1 MTDAKNVSAGK
12 PKKGGAIYAA
22 PLGTRLPTDAVS
34 SLDGAFKSL
43 GYISEDGLKNKN
55 TPETQTVKAWGG
67 DVVLNTVKEKADHF
81 SFTMIEC
88 TNPEVLKMVYGDSN
102 VSGTLAAGITI
113 KVNSSPTQE
122 RVLVVEMVLK
132 GGIAKRV
139 VVPQAAVTEVGEIVY
154 KDDGAIGYETTVAAS
169 ADAEGN
175 THYEYIKG
183 AGA

>member
-12 PKKGGAIYAA
+12 PKKGGAIFAA
-22 PLGTRLPTDAVS
+22 PIGTKLPTDAVS
-34 SLDGAFKSL
+34 ELDPAFKSL

-55 TPETQTVKAWGG
+55 TPETEKVKAWGG
-67 DVVLNTVKEKADHF
+67 DVVLNTVKEKADDF

-102 VSGTLAAGITI
+102 VSGTLATGITI
-113 KVNSSPTQE
+113 KVNSIAAPE
-122 RVLVVEMVLK
+122 RVLVVDMLLK

-154 KDDGAIGYETTVAAS
+154 KDDDAIGYETTVSAA
-169 ADAEGN
+169 ADTEGN
-175 THYEYIKG
+175 THYEYMKG